1 MIIVKNSELVEE
13 RFGLFIH
20 AKLLIVAMIATIIA
34 IGVHITSSIINL
46 AIIIFSMTVELIKIP
61 NAVTTRAYKTQ
72 AFHQIV
78 KRRTENGDV

>member
-1 MIIVKNSELVEE
+1 MIIVKNSELVQE
-13 RFGLFIH
+13 RFGLYVH
-20 AKLLIVAMIATIIA
+20 AKLLIIAMIATVIA
-34 IGVHITSSIINL
+34 MGVHITSSLINL
-46 AIIIFSMTVELIKIP
+46 VIIIFSMTIDLIKIP